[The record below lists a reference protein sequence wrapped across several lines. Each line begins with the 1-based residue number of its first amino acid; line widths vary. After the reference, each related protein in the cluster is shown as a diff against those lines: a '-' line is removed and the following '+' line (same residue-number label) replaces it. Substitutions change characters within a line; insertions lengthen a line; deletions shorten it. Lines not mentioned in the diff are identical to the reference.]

1 MTKTISKLE
10 LYRNLKAVSDD
21 VMKNGTVYTV
31 LQHSQPAFQ
40 IGPVNNTPAKKFSR
54 SDGKKFM
61 FIGKDIA
68 LRDLSRTY
76 KQYLYT

>member
-31 LQHSQPAFQ
+31 VQHSQPAFQ
-40 IGPVNNTPAKKFSR
+40 ITPINPLPVKKYKK
-54 SDGKKFM
+54 SDIEKFIIREKSSKKTN
-61 FIGKDIA
+61 
-68 LRDLSRTY
+68 LSTTY
-76 KQYLYT
+76 KQYLYS